1 MKKKTVEVIARVPG
15 LEGERVALT
24 EKDTETA
31 IRRLNKAFGESKD
44 GVWTDSLGQEF
55 FIRVH

>member
-1 MKKKTVEVIARVPG
+1 MKNTVEIIARVPG

-24 EKDTETA
+24 EKDTESA
-31 IRRLNKAFGESKD
+31 IHRLNKAFGESKD

-55 FIRVH
+55 FVRVH